1 MPPQQKLINYIG
13 LSKQSAKGTPATS
26 PATFG
31 FGTLSGKVFDVPL
44 DQTYEDQTLGGAAS
58 DRFSPSVNR
67 VGALPAVGVSDAVW
81 ADSANTNGWSVPLAV
96 LLPEPAP
103 LANVTAAWVTT
114 GTTGSFSMSIS
125 GGIAVVVDANIAPA
139 SATLVYQVDRQAN
152 GIITISPQ
160 DLTTSTGLNNVAR
173 KIARRNR
180 F

>member
-67 VGALPAVGVSDAVW
+67 VGALPAVVFQ
-81 ADSANTNGWSVPLAV
+81 TR
-96 LLPEPAP
+96 
-103 LANVTAAWVTT
+103 AWK
-114 GTTGSFSMSIS
+114 
-125 GGIAVVVDANIAPA
+125 
-139 SATLVYQVDRQAN
+139 ATLGAFLLGVLGTDTPSGAGPYTHVIVPAQL
-152 GIITISPQ
+152 
-160 DLTTSTGLNNVAR
+160 LTYWTVFAR
-173 KIARRNR
+173 YGSGEREKLV
-180 F
+180 